1 MLLSLIMQGQEIGVE
16 VKLGG
21 TRCNGSNGPCRVATI
36 NNGNYIVWLNNN
48 EFKLM
53 ISRAKLT

>member
-1 MLLSLIMQGQEIGVE
+1 MQGQEIGVE

-21 TRCNGSNGPCRVATI
+21 TRCNGSNGPCRVETI
-36 NNGNYIVWLNNN
+36 NNGNAIVWLNNN
-48 EFKLM
+48 EFKLK